1 MVDILDL
8 LGFDT
13 WGELGRRLIGPLLGI
28 LLILVLASLA
38 LRIGRAAIRRSVDR
52 VKRGQPAWIQRLEDR
67 PGTDDPILQV
77 RRERRTTALA
87 ALASSVL
94 TVVVWT
100 IAVMM
105 ILDQFGIA
113 LAPVIASAGIV
124 GVALGFG
131 AQDLVK
137 DFLSGVFILAEDQYG
152 LGDTVTVGEAS
163 GVVEGVTLRSTRI
176 RDVNGT
182 LWHIPNGEIR
192 RVGNQSQGWARSL
205 LDVDVAYDADI
216 DLATRTISRVAADM
230 ADEEPWS
237 RMFLEA
243 PEMWGVERVSADAV
257 TLRLVIKVLPGEQWG
272 IARELRRRIKVAL
285 AAGGVEAPLSARSL
299 WLREMPGQEPAD

>member
-1 MVDILDL
+1 VDIIDL

-38 LRIGRAAIRRSVDR
+38 LRIGRAAIRRSVER

-87 ALASSVL
+87 ALATSVL

-205 LDVDVAYDADI
+205 LDVDVAYDT
-216 DLATRTISRVAADM
+216 DLASASEAILAIATSM
-230 ADEEPWS
+230 SHEEPWD
-237 RMFLEA
+237 MLFLEE
-243 PEMWGVERVSADAV
+243 PEMWGVERLGPDSVS
-257 TLRLVIKVLPGEQWG
+257 LRLVIKVLPGEQWR
-272 IARELRRRIKVAL
+272 ISRELRRRIKDEFDRL
-285 AAGGVEAPLSARSL
+285 GIEIPFQQRTLWIREQGAPESL
-299 WLREMPGQEPAD
+299 D